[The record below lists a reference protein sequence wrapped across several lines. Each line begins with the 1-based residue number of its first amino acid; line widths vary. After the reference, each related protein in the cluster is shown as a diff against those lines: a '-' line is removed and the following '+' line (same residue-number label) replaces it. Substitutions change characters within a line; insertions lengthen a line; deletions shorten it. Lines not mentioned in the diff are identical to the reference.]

1 MSSEPPASPSPPR
14 PPDAGR
20 ERVDGSG
27 VTPRAA
33 TVVSAAAG
41 GVDPRRAMR
50 SAGIIS
56 LAIACSRVL
65 GLIREMI
72 LAALFAGENRKWLDC
87 FNMAFRTPNML
98 RDLFAE
104 GALSTA
110 FVTVFSKKIA
120 NEGDRPAWQLA
131 CKMATL
137 TAVFM
142 SGVAIAGIVFAPF
155 IIDWLAF
162 GWRESAPEKIEFT
175 VLLARIMFPFIA
187 LVSLAALVMGMLNAK
202 DVFGI
207 PAMASS
213 FFNLGSII
221 GGGLL
226 GWWIDP
232 TFGKNALIGFAF
244 GTLIGGLCQLTI
256 QFPALRKVGFRY
268 RRDLRWRDSGVT
280 KILQLMWPA
289 VIAGSAVQ
297 VNVLLNSIFASFLVD
312 GSVSWLSMAFRLMQL
327 PLGIFGVAVAT
338 VTLPAL
344 ARAAR
349 EGWSPDFNRQ
359 LATGMRTVFAL
370 TLPAALGLSLLAEP
384 IISVIFERGRF
395 DLTDRLMTAEAL
407 RFYAV
412 GLLFYGGIKVVQ
424 PAFTAIDRR
433 FVPMYV
439 SLASIL
445 VNAGLNSWFVFG
457 LGKNHAWLAL
467 STGVVA
473 AVNFFALVIIL
484 RHLVGTLHEW
494 EFIRAAVRSMAAAAV
509 MVVTCVI
516 AQHTLLAGWD
526 DYGQLIRILTLG
538 AVIGVAGTLYLGLC
552 HLWKVEEVSNYLGG
566 VYRRFH
572 RRRSTPPATK
582 SRGPKDPDW
591 PDQI

>member
-1 MSSEPPASPSPPR
+1 MSTDPPGPAPGPAR
-14 PPDAGR
+14 
-20 ERVDGSG
+20 
-27 VTPRAA
+27 
-33 TVVSAAAG
+33 SAV
-41 GVDPRRAMR
+41 VDPEDPRQATR

-56 LAIACSRVL
+56 VAVMCSRVL
-65 GLIREMI
+65 GLVREMV
-72 LAALFAGENRKWLDC
+72 LAALFAGVNRKWLDC
-87 FNMAFRTPNML
+87 FIMAFKVPNML

-120 NEGDRPAWQLA
+120 NEGDASAWRLA

-142 SGVAIAGIVFAPF
+142 SAVSLAGMVFAP
-155 IIDWLAF
+155 WLIELVAF
-162 GWRESAPEKIEFT
+162 GWRDSSPEKIEFT

-202 DVFGI
+202 GVFGM

-221 GGGLL
+221 GGGIL
-226 GWWIDP
+226 GWLIDP
-232 TFGKNALIGFAF
+232 EFGRNALIGFAF
-244 GTLIGGLCQLTI
+244 GTLIGGLCQLVV
-256 QFPALRKVGFRY
+256 QFPSLRRVGFRF
-268 RRDLRWRDSGVT
+268 RRDLRWRDNGVA

-297 VNVLLNSIFASFLVD
+297 VNVMLNSIFASYLVD
-312 GSVSWLSMAFRLMQL
+312 GSVSWLGMAFRLMQL

-349 EGWSPDFNRQ
+349 EGWTPAFNRQ
-359 LATGMRTVFAL
+359 LAMGVRTVFAL

-395 DLTDRLMTAEAL
+395 DVTDRLMTADAL

-412 GLLFYGGIKVVQ
+412 GLIFYGGIKVVQ
-424 PAFTAIDRR
+424 PAFTAIDRS

-439 SLASIL
+439 SLASIGI
-445 VNAGLNSWFVFG
+445 NAGVNYWFVFV
-457 LGKNHAWLAL
+457 LNKNHAWLAL
-467 STGVVA
+467 STGIVA
-473 AVNFFALVIIL
+473 AVNFFALVIVL
-484 RHLVGTLHEW
+484 RTLVGTLHEW
-494 EFIRAAVRSMAAAAV
+494 AFVRTALRATSAAAV
-509 MVVTCVI
+509 MVVVCL
-516 AQHTLLAGWD
+516 AGNHLLLAGWD
-526 DYGQLIRILTLG
+526 DFSQLRRIVFLGGLIGLAG
-538 AVIGVAGTLYLGLC
+538 AVYLGLC
-552 HLWKVEEVSNYLGG
+552 HFWRVEEVSNYVGG
-566 VYRRFH
+566 LYRRF
-572 RRRSTPPATK
+572 RRKRVAPPAGR
-582 SRGPKDPDW
+582 RGDRDW
-591 PDQI
+591 PDQL